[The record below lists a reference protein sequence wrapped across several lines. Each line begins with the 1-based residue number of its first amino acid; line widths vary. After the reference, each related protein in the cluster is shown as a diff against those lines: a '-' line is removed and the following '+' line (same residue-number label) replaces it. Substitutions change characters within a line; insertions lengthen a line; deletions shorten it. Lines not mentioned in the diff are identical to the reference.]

1 MDLNQVWKTIY
12 REVMTYVK
20 MSLQPSYN
28 NINQP

>member
-12 REVMTYVK
+12 PEAMTYVK
-20 MSLQPSYN
+20 MSSQPSYD